1 MLTTDKILA
10 IPKKIEFIA
19 YPRGAG
25 GDFFSSL
32 IGLAHSDTKPFRTN
46 RLSFGL
52 NDTVPKYA
60 YPTYLGNIQDSI
72 KILQKVGHIIDSN
85 EIKVFSQIALSSAF
99 LRLYSKEK
107 VMRYTANE
115 SKIFD
120 IRGKNNITYNT
131 LLFPN
136 EDQMIKRLQF
146 LLGDKLLIFPM
157 HFYKWSR
164 ISIDNF
170 SISKYW
176 NILNI
181 SPRSKRGVKCC
192 SAACVKISPYYKL
205 HKLEIAQSA
214 YPGKIQFPFIDL
226 LIDNKYNEILDF
238 LKDHYNNELNL
249 EFIDEQIKKYRELR
263 IAPLI

>member
-46 RLSFGL
+46 ELYFDL
-52 NDTVPKYA
+52 NNTVPKYA
-60 YPTYLGNIQDSI
+60 YPTYLGNIQDSM

-99 LRLYSKEK
+99 LRLYSKEP
-107 VMRYTANE
+107 VMITASYK
-115 SKIFD
+115 SKSFD
-120 IRGKNNITYNT
+120 TRSKNSMTHTI
-131 LLFPN
+131 LFPN
-136 EDQMIKRLQF
+136 EDQMIKRLQIM
-146 LLGDKLLIFPM
+146 LGDKLLIFPM
-157 HFYKWSR
+157 HFYEWSR

-170 SISKYW
+170 SSSKYW

-192 SAACVKISPYYKL
+192 NAACVKIFSGHKL
-205 HKLEIAQSA
+205 HKFEVAHSA

-263 IAPLI
+263 IAPLIK